1 MLKRVVVWCVWC
13 LLVACAVGADV
24 YAQQRTIVFAQPAS
38 SPPFAYVD
46 KDGLPR
52 GLVIDYWNLWATR
65 NNVKVQFIVGELHET
80 LQMVSQGR
88 AEVVGGILRSS
99 QREAFLEF
107 SEGFLDLKVCLYVPV
122 GQAASNLQDIR
133 MHVAIVRDH
142 VAIDYVKDKYPF
154 LRISTFD
161 NYEDMFNALGN
172 NDTYGFV
179 SDFYTAKH
187 YMTKTDSIGKY
198 RVVRTLF
205 TGRLTAAVR
214 RGNNAMLTYINDG
227 MKKIQRSEIE
237 AICNV
242 WIGENPAFPVWLPR
256 LLVGGGFTA
265 LILGLIVY
273 IFVLRVQLRAKTRV
287 LKEAIERIRDR
298 DETLELV
305 VRSDRLTGLSNRLDV
320 RDKFTC
326 QQGLFKR
333 YGRCFCIILCS
344 IDEIK
349 EGSVSCDQECMDL
362 MLVEVSRRLKAAVRG
377 QDIVGRWSVEEFILI
392 LPETNLEGGSHIAEK
407 LRKTIAGHKFV
418 YKGRKI
424 AVTMTFGLSLYNT
437 DMTID
442 DCIRQA
448 GECLYIGKKSGSNMV
463 VGFNT

>member
-13 LLVACAVGADV
+13 LLIAGAVGANV

-52 GLVIDYWNLWATR
+52 GLVIDYWNLWAAR
-65 NNVKVQFIVGELHET
+65 NNVKVQFVLGELHES
-80 LQMVSQGR
+80 LRMVSQGR

-107 SEGFLDLKVCLYVPV
+107 SEGFLELKVCLYVPV
-122 GQAASNLQDIR
+122 GQAASNLQDLR
-133 MHVAIVRDH
+133 GMHVAIVRDH

-154 LRISTFD
+154 LSISTFD
-161 NYEDMFNALGN
+161 NYEDMFNALSN

-187 YMTKTDSIGKY
+187 YMTRTDSIGKY
-198 RVVRTLF
+198 RVARTLF
-205 TGRLTAAVR
+205 TGRLMAAVR
-214 RGNNAMLTYINDG
+214 RGNTAMLTYINDG

-242 WIGENPAFPVWLPR
+242 WIGENSAFPVWLPR

-273 IFVLRVQLRAKTRV
+273 IFVLRVRLRVKTGG

-320 RDKFTC
+320 RDKFNY

-333 YGRCFCIILCS
+333 YRRCFCIILCS
-344 IDEIK
+344 IDDI
-349 EGSVSCDQECMDL
+349 VSAACEQQCMDL

-392 LPETNLEGGSHIAEK
+392 LPETDLEGGSHIAEK
-407 LRKTIAGHKFV
+407 LRKTIAEHKFV
-418 YKGRKI
+418 YKGCKI
-424 AVTMTFGLSLYNT
+424 AITMTFGLSLYNT

-463 VGFNT
+463 VGVNT